1 MIEIVL
7 YQLTKNSKVLIA
19 FLSVMLL
26 LFFTLLIKVRKLNN
40 KNIKLHGIFM
50 HFSNIQIILL
60 GAIIIRTFYI
70 IYSSIFYDNNIF
82 IYLTII
88 IITSLI
94 YIILKPKKIIF
105 ESISL
110 AIQVVLIYFIHILQ
124 EYQINVGQEKYVLM
138 MIISLIILAIS
149 YSIYGFFRNFEEIIK
164 VKGRS
169 YVSKKANIQNEI

>member
-94 YIILKPKKIIF
+94 YIILKPKK
-105 ESISL
+105 
-110 AIQVVLIYFIHILQ
+110 
-124 EYQINVGQEKYVLM
+124 
-138 MIISLIILAIS
+138 
-149 YSIYGFFRNFEEIIK
+149 
-164 VKGRS
+164 
-169 YVSKKANIQNEI
+169 